1 MTTPIAPWS
10 RESFQDT
17 GSRAAMT
24 LIAYA
29 DGDVVGPDFTL
40 RGRTPRGVPVDAL
53 DLRGH
58 RHTDSPEWVDNWRT
72 GALRNIAAQQGLPE
86 LDRLDRAPMCY
97 SVKVELADPPDL
109 THLQLAW
116 AAAQALAEAGA
127 FAILDCYAFNWY
139 TGAQVAA
146 LAPDRPFSVQDEV
159 SLIAETEPSPGFGHP
174 VHTRGMIKF
183 GRPDLIAGVPAER
196 IQETGAILNHLARMQ
211 ADGHLL
217 VPGQLLRFDDGRRT
231 LTVEPYEP
239 AGDVPDVVLAND
251 GLLLR
256 DR

>member
-1 MTTPIAPWS
+1 MS
-10 RESFQDT
+10 
-17 GSRAAMT
+17 

-29 DGDVVGPDFTL
+29 DENIVGPDFTL
-40 RGRTPRGVPVDAL
+40 RTRSPKGAPVDAL

-58 RHTDSPEWVDNWRT
+58 QHADSPAWVDNWRT
-72 GALRNIAAQQGLPE
+72 GAMRNIAEQQGLPE

-97 SVKVELADPPDL
+97 SVRVEVPDPPDL

-127 FAILDCYAFNWY
+127 FAILDCYAINWY

-146 LAPDRPFSVQDEV
+146 LAPDRPFRVQDEV
-159 SLIAETEPSPGFGHP
+159 SLVAETEASPGFGHP

-183 GRPDLIAGVPAER
+183 GRPDLITGVPAEQ

-217 VPGQLLRFDDGRRT
+217 VPGQQLRFDGRRT

-239 AGDVPDVVLAND
+239 GGGVPDVVLSND
-251 GLLLR
+251 GLLLTE
-256 DR
+256 